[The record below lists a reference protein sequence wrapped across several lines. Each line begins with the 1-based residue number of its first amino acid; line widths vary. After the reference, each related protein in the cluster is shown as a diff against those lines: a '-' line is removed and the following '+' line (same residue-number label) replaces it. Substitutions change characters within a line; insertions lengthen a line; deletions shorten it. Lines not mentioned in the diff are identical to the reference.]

1 MADVNEREDVPRP
14 GPAPL
19 RVLDILQIV
28 FLAAGCSGVFFT
40 VNGPAKN
47 EAQALFR
54 LGVMVVG
61 GIGLLVVTVLKL
73 TSRRRP

>member
-28 FLAAGCSGVFFT
+28 FLVAACSGLFFALQ
-40 VNGPAKN
+40 GPAKN

-54 LGVMVVG
+54 LGVMIAG
-61 GIGLLVVTVLKL
+61 GIGLLVVTILKL
-73 TSRRRP
+73 ASRRRP

>member
-1 MADVNEREDVPRP
+1 M
-14 GPAPL
+14 
-19 RVLDILQIV
+19 
-28 FLAAGCSGVFFT
+28 FLVAGCSGVFFT
-40 VNGPAKN
+40 LNGPAKN

-54 LGVMVVG
+54 LGVMIVG